1 MAQVVEGQR
10 LEVQFP
16 LLRLKGKENYRTL
29 SAISIMILGVLVLLG
44 AKARRL
50 LLWCNIAEGF

>member
-50 LLWCNIAEGF
+50 LL